1 MNKEVP
7 FSLGKGTLS
16 QEFQPM
22 RGGLWRKWAGGRA
35 GSGSEQVQ

>member
-7 FSLGKGTLS
+7 FSLGKGTPS